1 MDRSEIESRLTKVL
15 TEELG
20 LDESQITVD
29 ADLEDDLEIDSLGV
43 VELLMALEDAFGVK
57 IPDEDA
63 EDIRTVG
70 ETVDLLEAKLAG

>member
-20 LDESQITVD
+20 LDESQITME

-57 IPDEDA
+57 IPDEEA

>member
-15 TEELG
+15 VEELD
-20 LDESQITVD
+20 LDASQITMD

-57 IPDEDA
+57 IPDEEA

>member
-15 TEELG
+15 VEELG
-20 LDESQITVD
+20 LDEARITVD

-57 IPDEDA
+57 IPDEEA

-70 ETVDLLEAKLAG
+70 ETVNLLEAKLAG

>member
-15 TEELG
+15 VEELG
-20 LDESQITVD
+20 LDEATITMD

-57 IPDEDA
+57 IPDEEA

>member
-15 TEELG
+15 VEELD
-20 LDESQITVD
+20 LDESQITMD

-57 IPDEDA
+57 IPDEEA

>member
-15 TEELG
+15 VEELG
-20 LDESQITVD
+20 LDESQITMD

-57 IPDEDA
+57 IPDEEA

>member
-15 TEELG
+15 VEELG
-20 LDESQITVD
+20 LDEATITVD

-57 IPDEDA
+57 IPDEEA

>member
-15 TEELG
+15 VEELG
-20 LDESQITVD
+20 LDESQITME

-57 IPDEDA
+57 IPDEEA

>member
-15 TEELG
+15 VEELG
-20 LDESQITVD
+20 LDESRITME

-57 IPDEDA
+57 IPDEEA